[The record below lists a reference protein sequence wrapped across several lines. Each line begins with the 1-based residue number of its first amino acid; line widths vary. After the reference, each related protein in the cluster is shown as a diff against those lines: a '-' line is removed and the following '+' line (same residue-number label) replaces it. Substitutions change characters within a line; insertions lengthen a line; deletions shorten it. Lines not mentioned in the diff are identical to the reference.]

1 MNTYQDFEFFIAT
14 IDDKDEIFALWR
26 QVFQSWSDDTA
37 LIIKDRLNS
46 GFLSDTVIIPA
57 VRKKDNNKIIAAAR
71 LELFSFADAKKH
83 EVKFGIHVGE
93 VAVLQDFQGT
103 GLGTFLMENT
113 VEILKNNPWNATFA
127 FLGGYTKFYSRF
139 GFEPILNNTQIEI
152 KLTPE
157 RGGTKRFSVIDRIEK
172 NNNFTYRKLDVNQDF
187 NDFYL
192 LQPWIENQRIFTENI
207 FNREFTFR
215 KDCFELDCNV
225 YPVTGKLESY
235 LFYYGNCIY
244 SFSIKQETVTDM
256 FLRETIHKMY
266 NNGFETIVVTCNI
279 DFMEKYLQENCIP
292 YRKITSHGA
301 LCSQMRLDLTK
312 NLIKSIH

>member
-113 VEILKNNPWNATFA
+113 VGILKNNPWNATFA
-127 FLGGYTKFYSRF
+127 FLGG
-139 GFEPILNNTQIEI
+139 
-152 KLTPE
+152 
-157 RGGTKRFSVIDRIEK
+157 
-172 NNNFTYRKLDVNQDF
+172 
-187 NDFYL
+187 
-192 LQPWIENQRIFTENI
+192 
-207 FNREFTFR
+207 
-215 KDCFELDCNV
+215 
-225 YPVTGKLESY
+225 
-235 LFYYGNCIY
+235 
-244 SFSIKQETVTDM
+244 
-256 FLRETIHKMY
+256 
-266 NNGFETIVVTCNI
+266 
-279 DFMEKYLQENCIP
+279 
-292 YRKITSHGA
+292 
-301 LCSQMRLDLTK
+301 
-312 NLIKSIH
+312 